1 MRVLSS
7 LVISRLSIILF
18 GLSDD
23 LSAILNFMIL
33 HKSMFAQ
40 NKRTKLKS
48 QDCFNKKRCSKEH
61 CLIRWR
67 SIRRLRVFDIRQY
80 AYLHAP
86 LHFAEQ
92 TMGHARLHL
101 FQGVQAYRHHLRYH
115 REHLGQFQRFQALQS
130 LVV

>member
-1 MRVLSS
+1 MSS

-23 LSAILNFMIL
+23 LSAILNFYDITQSML
-33 HKSMFAQ
+33 HKISVPSL
-40 NKRTKLKS
+40 NLKTVS
-48 QDCFNKKRCSKEH
+48 IKKQCSKEH

-92 TMGHARLHL
+92 TMEHARLHL
-101 FQGVQAYRHHLRYH
+101 FQGVQAYRRRLRYRH
-115 REHLGQFQRFQALQS
+115 ERLGRFQQFQALQS